1 MPAQDDSVVAA
12 VLPPR
17 RGTAPGEYT
26 GLDERR
32 KRMDRYRRMM
42 DAARAAWGEH
52 ENALQILV
60 IEGKTG
66 DISSFPND
74 LSQAVEE
81 HFLAGKP
88 EAITAVLCIWKNG
101 QIDVPSMR
109 VRRGLLE
116 ADARN
121 ADALVYL
128 QGEDGIVTRS
138 LAKTV

>member
-1 MPAQDDSVVAA
+1 
-12 VLPPR
+12 
-17 RGTAPGEYT
+17 
-26 GLDERR
+26 
-32 KRMDRYRRMM
+32 MDRYRRMM
-42 DAARAAWGEH
+42 DAAIAAWGEH

-128 QGEDGIVTRS
+128 QGEDGSVTRS